1 MSQNSNNILEK
12 EKEEEEESEEKESS
26 SEEES
31 SNIEVHQ
38 LLIKKEECK
47 FIKIDIKLYKRLL
60 ELLKNNISLK
70 QAIKKEKFK
79 INFSKESQTEFD
91 DNYFNNIIND
101 NKRTIKKLEEE
112 LNTIK
117 IKNKILTNENELL
130 KTDNYNLKNEINSI
144 KKKNKEKIDKLNYT
158 ILSNKNS
165 YQKLLEEK
173 KNLEEK
179 MKHMKP
185 ISLYEEVFKSE
196 KNINTILSYLT
207 NDYKLIFS
215 SLNQNFHNNFY
226 YNMKFKLCKKKLEN
240 TEKILSSLSTENISD
255 KYEIEI
261 EELNKLVEK
270 YTKSHQFIGN
280 KLRYWVIHSLLFLE
294 QFLRKPLREYGVN
307 NEETK
312 NKNYMN
318 KIKNGFFSVFKSES
332 ETIGNIMNKKNII
345 NELNNNVIIFPNEKI
360 NELNEN
366 DKYLL
371 QLYDY
376 DIFRKIKII
385 FDFSNSDEIINLIK
399 YFHTKKFSDNNQTIE
414 EFNKNLIIEYSNL
427 LYTSYITI
435 KELKEIEIVNN
446 LLDSRFKNYK
456 ILIQEMQYKLDEL
469 TSLYKG
475 SQSVKEIVFKE
486 KRELEIKYNDNLLK
500 TLELE
505 KKFDNLY
512 KEYEIIEKEKL
523 KSEKEYN
530 NYKDKILNE
539 FKKVEE
545 NLKFTKNE
553 REILKNILL
562 EFQKYFMNFVDDNGN
577 IKE

>member
-1 MSQNSNNILEK
+1 MSQNSNNLLEK

-38 LLIKKEECK
+38 ILIKKEECK

-70 QAIKKEKFK
+70 QNIKKEKFK
-79 INFSKESQTEFD
+79 INFSKETQTEFD
-91 DNYFNNIIND
+91 DNYLNNIIND
-101 NKRTIKKLEEE
+101 NKKTIKKLEEE

-130 KTDNYNLKNEINSI
+130 KTENYNLKNEINSI
-144 KKKNKEKIDKLNYT
+144 KKKNKEKIDKLNYI

-165 YQKLLEEK
+165 YQKLTEEKKLLEEK
-173 KNLEEK
+173 I
-179 MKHMKP
+179 KHMKP

-196 KNINTILSYLT
+196 KNVNTILSYLT
-207 NDYKLIFS
+207 NDYKLLFS

-226 YNMKFKLCKKKLEN
+226 YNIKFKLCKKKLEN

-261 EELNKLVEK
+261 EELNKLIEK

-280 KLRYWVIHSLLFLE
+280 NLRYYVIHSLLFLE
-294 QFLRKPLREYGVN
+294 EFLRKPLREFGAK
-307 NEETK
+307 EEDLK

-318 KIKNGFFSVFKSES
+318 KIKKGFFSVFKSE
-332 ETIGNIMNKKNII
+332 TIDYIMNKKNII
-345 NELNNNVIIFPNEKI
+345 NELNNNVIVFPNEKI
-360 NELNEN
+360 NDLNEN

-371 QLYDY
+371 QLYND
-376 DIFRKIKII
+376 DIFRNIKIF

-399 YFHTKKFSDNNQTIE
+399 YFNTKNFSDNNQTKE
-414 EFNKNLIIEYSNL
+414 QFNKNLIIEYSNL
-427 LYTSYITI
+427 LFIAFKTI

-456 ILIQEMQYKLDEL
+456 ISIQEMQYKLDEL
-469 TSLYKG
+469 YSLYKG

-500 TLELE
+500 TLKLE
-505 KKFDNLY
+505 KKFENLY